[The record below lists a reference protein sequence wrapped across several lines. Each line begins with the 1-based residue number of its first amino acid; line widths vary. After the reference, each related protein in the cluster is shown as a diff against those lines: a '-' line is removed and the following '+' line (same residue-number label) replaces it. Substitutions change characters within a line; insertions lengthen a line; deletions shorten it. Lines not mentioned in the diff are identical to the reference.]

1 MTGSLRGVECAGQA
15 VAFGI
20 KSSNTTDWLSVGFNI
35 GFSKSYKLSIRI
47 SCSLCSVVV
56 SIPFAWLTIRK
67 IGVSSFE
74 KISFAA
80 LDSGKADSITGS
92 VDEKDEV

>member
-1 MTGSLRGVECAGQA
+1 VRGKRSHSASSHPILRIGSLSDSMLGSVSHPSYLFIS
-15 VAFGI
+15 VALF
-20 KSSNTTDWLSVGFNI
+20 
-35 GFSKSYKLSIRI
+35 
-47 SCSLCSVVV
+47 CSVVV

-80 LDSGKADSITGS
+80 LDSGKADSITGN

>member
-1 MTGSLRGVECAGQA
+1 VSHPSYLFIS
-15 VAFGI
+15 VALF
-20 KSSNTTDWLSVGFNI
+20 
-35 GFSKSYKLSIRI
+35 
-47 SCSLCSVVV
+47 CSVVV

-80 LDSGKADSITGS
+80 LDSGKADSITGN